1 MQLVYE
7 SPSSIKRPVPKAIL
21 EQAASAAALQRQQAA
36 PQRPTT
42 SNNYASSSFSSGSS
56 QQQQQQQKG
65 GMWGYGNPNYTEAP
79 PSVLDKMR
87 DRVSETISSM
97 GDSKPSLPANYKGNY
112 NYSSSGGGVQ
122 QRNGSSDSYAAA
134 KNATLNFDDAPERR
148 TGDIGGGWGQAQS
161 SSAAPPRPVYEARTY
176 SGTAEPRSPVV
187 SQARTSASVT
197 EPSASDMYAAFLF
210 LCLSSS
216 EFKCYTPLPVPGIK
230 KDCWWTR

>member
-112 NYSSSGGGVQ
+112 NYSTSGGGGQ

-197 EPSASDMYAAFLF
+197 EPSASDMY
-210 LCLSSS
+210 CLSFSLS
-216 EFKCYTPLPVPGIK
+216 FSFFF
-230 KDCWWTR
+230 